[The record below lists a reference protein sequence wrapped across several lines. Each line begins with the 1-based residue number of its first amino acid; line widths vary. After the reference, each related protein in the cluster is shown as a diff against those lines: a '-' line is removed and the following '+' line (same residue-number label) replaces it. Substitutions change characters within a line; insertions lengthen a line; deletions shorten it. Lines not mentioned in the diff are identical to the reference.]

1 MISPRERA
9 ARALCSMQRKSA
21 DAMVDGR
28 PLWMSYLDR
37 VDAVLKE
44 ALEDHQW
51 MAMKDQDAPSASGP
65 TSQNQGRAPDATG

>member
-1 MISPRERA
+1 
-9 ARALCSMQRKSA
+9 MQRKSA

-51 MAMKDQDAPSASGP
+51 MAMKDQDAPSEPGP
-65 TSQNQGRAPDATG
+65 TSQNQGRAPNATG

>member
-21 DAMVDGR
+21 DAMIDGR
-28 PLWMSYLDR
+28 PWWMSYLDR

-51 MAMKDQDAPSASGP
+51 MAMKDQDAPPGSGP
-65 TSQNQGRAPDATG
+65 PSQNQGRSPDATG